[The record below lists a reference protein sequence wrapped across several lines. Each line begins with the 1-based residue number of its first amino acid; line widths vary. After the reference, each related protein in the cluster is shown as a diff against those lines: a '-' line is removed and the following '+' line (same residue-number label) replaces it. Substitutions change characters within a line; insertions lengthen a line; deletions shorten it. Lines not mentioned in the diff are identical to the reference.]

1 MKQSFKVE
9 GLTVNEILSL
19 GDDTLN
25 SLNQRDMSRAVRT
38 AALAANKRIN
48 RLLAQAKKTKEGYK
62 LKKSAK
68 YDIALDALNYITKD
82 GKLDPKFGAKGKTR
96 NELYAEL
103 ARIRTFMND
112 LKTSTIKGAMQ
123 VRKDRE
129 IRILGLSKED
139 YLKEALKEEA
149 KLKKKEKGKKARLT
163 KKEKEAL
170 TAKWSNTFRD
180 YDSKAWENFRK
191 FLEMES
197 DLSNKPYIH
206 FYGSEAIIELIGQR
220 TLSDGDEEEMLQ
232 AAHNKRQ
239 EMYIAQQAYLNDEN
253 LDVFHLQF

>member
-1 MKQSFKVE
+1 MKKSFKVE

-25 SLNQRDMSRAVRT
+25 SLDQRDMSRAVRT

-48 RLLAQAKKTKEGYK
+48 RLLAQAKKTKSGYV

-82 GKLDPKFGAKGKTR
+82 GKLDPKFGAKGKTLNQLR
-96 NELYAEL
+96 SEL

-112 LKTSTIKGAMQ
+112 LQTSTIKGAQ
-123 VRKDRE
+123 KVRKDRE

-163 KKEKEAL
+163 KKEKESL
-170 TAKWSNTFRD
+170 TAKWTNTFRD

-197 DLSNKPYIH
+197 DLSNKPYIK
-206 FYGSEAIIELIGQR
+206 FYGSKEVIELIGQR

-239 EMYIAQQAYLNDEN
+239 EMYIAQQKYLNDEDT
-253 LDVFHLQF
+253 DVFNLKF